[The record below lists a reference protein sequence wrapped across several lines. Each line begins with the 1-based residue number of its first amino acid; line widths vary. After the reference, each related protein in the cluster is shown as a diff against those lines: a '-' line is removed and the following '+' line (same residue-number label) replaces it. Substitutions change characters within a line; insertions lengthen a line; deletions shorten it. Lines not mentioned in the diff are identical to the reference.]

1 MKTKALLKSF
11 TFSLIAIFS
20 VSAHAQ
26 ISTNE
31 LPPSFSSSL
40 FSTRSSDVI
49 NLSVPDVAEALHE
62 DSLFVGIDI
71 PYRVG
76 LPLSVSYNLQNS
88 GHWQVM
94 GDSIRVWRLQLHASG
109 AKAMT
114 ISYDKFWMP
123 EGAKFF
129 IYNVDKT
136 FCIGA
141 FTSFNNK
148 GTQENPV
155 DFATG
160 FVAGEDIVL
169 EYYEPIGVETGVI
182 SVQKIGYI
190 YKNVLAAQGNIITR
204 SMFNTS
210 LPCNVNVN
218 CPLGIDWQKEKRA
231 VACIYN
237 ASTLGVCSG
246 ALINSTSQKDYF
258 LSADHCF
265 LGYDSQGKNQLNQL
279 IFYWNYESPDCSDTN
294 ISNSPSST
302 GAKLIANSAYT
313 DFALLELV
321 ESVKNINGYI
331 PYYLGWTRNTAPA
344 ANAVGI
350 HHPRGDIKKISVEN
364 NAVKNYSKK
373 LNWTDEN
380 GNIIS
385 TTMENTHWET
395 IFDIGT
401 TERGSSGSPLMN
413 QNHLVVGQLHGG
425 EPGCAPATRYYGR
438 FDKSWDY
445 GSTATR
451 RLKDWLDS
459 SNAGMM
465 QLEARELIPEIV
477 GTKFICDSST
487 YYIKNLPANAMVIWE
502 YPTEPNSAPRPQ
514 FYTNYPVPNQCT
526 IKNKYY
532 YPYNANL
539 IAKIVYN
546 GNTLWTLSK
555 EVISDT
561 KSYPYATYIQE
572 ACTFYGVNHPSISGR
587 VENSTF
593 VHQGCMV
600 RVIFNS
606 DYDKDIYYDSS
617 GGITHKPLFW
627 NYHRPT
633 KTLEFQLPYRSGG
646 LPFAFILDGEG
657 VCKKKRIIFF
667 SYTGNGNAPVSA
679 YSLKV
684 LSPSENIKE
693 IQLVTNDEIRE
704 RSNLD
709 WSLEVYNV
717 AYGTKVLEVKRLT
730 SLSYIMDTSGWTSG
744 MYVTRVI
751 IGDKVLTEKIAVGK

>member
-1 MKTKALLKSF
+1 MKTKALLKNF
-11 TFSLIAIFS
+11 VLCLIAIFTI
-20 VSAHAQ
+20 SAHAQ

-31 LPPSFSSSL
+31 LPPSFSSAL
-40 FSTRSSDVI
+40 FSVRSGDVI
-49 NLSVPDVAEALHE
+49 NLPIPDVAEALHE
-62 DSLFVGIDI
+62 DSLFADADI

-76 LPLSVSYNLQNS
+76 LPLAVSYNLHNS
-88 GHWQVM
+88 GHWQSV
-94 GDSIRVWRLQLHASG
+94 GDSMRVWRLQLHASG

-114 ISYDKFWMP
+114 VSYDKFWIP

-129 IYNVDKT
+129 VYNADKT

-148 GTQENPV
+148 GTRENPV

-169 EYYEPIGVETGVI
+169 EYYEPIGVETGIVSVERVI
-182 SVQKIGYI
+182 YV
-190 YKNVLAAQGNIITR
+190 YKNVLATQSNVMSGVLPGI
-204 SMFNTS
+204 SMS
-210 LPCNVNVN
+210 CNVNIN
-218 CPLGIDWQKEKRA
+218 CSEGASWQKEKRA
-231 VACIYN
+231 VAAIYN
-237 ASTLGVCSG
+237 GNGALCTG
-246 ALINSTSQKDYF
+246 ALINNTENKDYF

-265 LGYDSQGKNQLNQL
+265 SSRYDAQGTNQMNQL
-279 IFYWNYESPDCSDTN
+279 IFYWNYESPDCSNTYIYN
-294 ISNSPSST
+294 PPSSA
-302 GAKLIANSAYT
+302 GAKLVANNSHS
-313 DFALLELV
+313 DFALLELT
-321 ESVKNINGYI
+321 ESVKNVTGYM
-331 PYYLGWTRNTAPA
+331 PYYLGWTRSNIA
-344 ANAVGI
+344 ATNAVGI
-350 HHPRGDIKKISVEN
+350 HHPRGDIKKISIEN
-364 NAVKNYSKK
+364 DAVTSYNSSI
-373 LNWTDEN
+373 NWTDGTVSEK
-380 GNIIS
+380 
-385 TTMENTHWET
+385 NTHWKVG
-395 IFDIGT
+395 FDIGT
-401 TERGSSGSPLMN
+401 AEGGSSGSPLMN
-413 QNHLVVGQLHGG
+413 QNHLVIGQLHGG
-425 EPGCAPATRYYGR
+425 DNGCAPVTKYYGR
-438 FDKSWDY
+438 FDVSWDY
-445 GSTATR
+445 GSVATR
-451 RLKDWLDS
+451 RLKDWLDA
-459 SNAGMM
+459 NNTGMM
-465 QLEARELIPEIV
+465 QLEARELLPEIV

-487 YYIKNLPANAMVIWE
+487 YYIKNLPANAMVVWE

-539 IAKIVYN
+539 VAKIVYN
-546 GNTLWTLSK
+546 GNTLLTLSK

-561 KSYPYATYIQE
+561 KFYPYATYIQE
-572 ACTFYGVNHPSISGR
+572 ACPFYGVNHPSISGR

-600 RVIFNS
+600 RVTFNS

-667 SYTGNGNAPVSA
+667 SYTGNGNAPASA

-684 LSPSENIKE
+684 LSSSENIKE
-693 IQLVTNDEIRE
+693 IRLVTDDVINE
-704 RSNLD
+704 RNGLN
-709 WSLEVYNV
+709 WNLEVYNV
-717 AYGTKVLEVKRLT
+717 AYGTKVLEVKGMT
-730 SLSYIMDTSGWTSG
+730 DLSYTMDTSGWTSG

-751 IGDKVLTEKIAVGK
+751 IGDEILTEKITVGK